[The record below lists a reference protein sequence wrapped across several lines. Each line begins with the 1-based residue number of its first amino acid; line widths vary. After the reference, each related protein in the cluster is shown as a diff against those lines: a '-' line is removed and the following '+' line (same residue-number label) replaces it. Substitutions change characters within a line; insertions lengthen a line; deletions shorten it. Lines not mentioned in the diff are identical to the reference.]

1 VAEPPLEQIT
11 AEDHLYRRL
20 VPNGH
25 VAPDGQTVLLSA
37 FLRKRP
43 GEKKSEPDP
52 ELSVDLARLTT
63 PEATACGAGRAGFGA
78 AEFPASVPLAMG
90 LVVRHVPLLPD
101 RYAHSQVEGM
111 TSRAQ
116 CQRLADAS
124 TLIVPPNPAP
134 RTGF

>member
-1 VAEPPLEQIT
+1 LAEPPLEPIT

-25 VAPDGQTVLLSA
+25 VAADGKTVLWSA

-63 PEATACGAGRAGFGA
+63 PEATARGAERPGFGTAQFA
-78 AEFPASVPLAMG
+78 ASAPLAMG
-90 LVVRHVPLLPD
+90 LVVRHVPLPPD

-111 TSRAQ
+111 TNREQ